1 METIQ
6 IKAECKSDSF
16 KMVSCSTDVKHSNDC
31 RTLKTEQ
38 QFDLDDFQTY
48 LISEECE
55 LIFNLR
61 DMRKILAFAD
71 SVGAVL
77 TVKFNGPGS
86 ALIFECCAF
95 DNVCIDFVVATV
107 LDPTWKPK
115 GPQNLE
121 SNTQTTSLKDYELLE
136 DDDNDDDDVL
146 PSTPDRDVEI
156 PSLFRQ
162 LAAVVWETDFSP
174 VPAASHDQQQTRLN
188 Q

>member
-1 METIQ
+1 
-6 IKAECKSDSF
+6 
-16 KMVSCSTDVKHSNDC
+16 MVSCSTDVKNSNEC

-86 ALIFECCAF
+86 ALIFECYVF
-95 DNVCIDFVVATV
+95 DYVCIDFVVATV

-115 GPQNLE
+115 GTLSQNLE
-121 SNTQTTSLKDYELLE
+121 STTQATSLKDYELLE
-136 DDDNDDDDVL
+136 DDNNDDVDVL

-156 PSLFRQ
+156 PSLFFQ
-162 LAAVVWETDFSP
+162 LSRVGTS
-174 VPAASHDQQQTRLN
+174 
-188 Q
+188 